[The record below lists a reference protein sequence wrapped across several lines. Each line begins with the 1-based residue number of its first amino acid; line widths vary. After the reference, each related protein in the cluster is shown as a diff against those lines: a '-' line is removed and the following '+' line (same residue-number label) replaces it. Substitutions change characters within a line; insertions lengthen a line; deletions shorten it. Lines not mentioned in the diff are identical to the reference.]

1 MRRFPVPSV
10 PDSGGQVCPDA
21 DTAHHLR
28 DVVRLRRGEAARI
41 YDDAGR
47 EADAL
52 VDSLDPLVMRVTS
65 APVIRQSRPALWLVI
80 GTPKGPAMDLIVRMG
95 TELGLTHLVP
105 AITRRSV
112 ARPERAD
119 RFVRLADA
127 AAQQCGR
134 SDRVVVH
141 EPLPWVEALAR
152 VPAEVDRRIAVPGAT
167 LRHRAAEAAAVA
179 VGPEGGLDAYEVHQA
194 IETGWTPTGLGAWT
208 LRADTA
214 AVAALALISP
224 A

>member
-10 PDSGGQVCPDA
+10 PANGVAVAPSA
-21 DTAHHLR
+21 ETAHHLR
-28 DVVRLRRGEAARI
+28 HVVRLRRGEAARI

-47 EADAL
+47 EADAI
-52 VDSLDPLVMRVTS
+52 VDRLDPLVLVVTS
-65 APVIRQSRPALWLVI
+65 EPVVRPPRPALWLVI
-80 GTPKGPAMDLIVRMG
+80 GTPKGPAMDLLVRMG

-105 AITRRSV
+105 AISRRGV

-119 RFVRLADA
+119 RFVRIAEA

-134 SDRVVVH
+134 SDRVVVL
-141 EPLPWVEALAR
+141 EPRPWVDALAS
-152 VPAEVDRRIAVPGAT
+152 VPTDVDRRIAVPGAA
-167 LRHRAAEAAAVA
+167 LQGRATGPAAVA
-179 VGPEGGLDAYEVHQA
+179 VGPEGGLDPHEVDQGLQ
-194 IETGWTPTGLGAWT
+194 TGWTPTGLGAWT

-214 AVAALALISP
+214 AVSALALTAS